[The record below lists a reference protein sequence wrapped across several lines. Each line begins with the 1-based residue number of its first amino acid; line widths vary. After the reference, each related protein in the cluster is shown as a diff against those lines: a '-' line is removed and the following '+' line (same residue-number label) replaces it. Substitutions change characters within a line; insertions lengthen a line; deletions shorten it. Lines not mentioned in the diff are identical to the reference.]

1 MEKKEKSFIEALLE
15 LLGSRTVWSGIASL
29 ISLLV
34 FFRTGTFLGEI
45 GIDDESVINATEK
58 VAMFVAILAN
68 LGIPYFRYKATH
80 PPEKKNG

>member
-1 MEKKEKSFIEALLE
+1 MEKKKNYVEAILE
-15 LLGSRTVWSGIASL
+15 LISSRTVWSGIASL

-34 FFRTGTFLGEI
+34 FFRTGAFLGEI
-45 GIDDESVINATEK
+45 GVDDASVINATEK

-80 PPEKKNG
+80 PGSKND